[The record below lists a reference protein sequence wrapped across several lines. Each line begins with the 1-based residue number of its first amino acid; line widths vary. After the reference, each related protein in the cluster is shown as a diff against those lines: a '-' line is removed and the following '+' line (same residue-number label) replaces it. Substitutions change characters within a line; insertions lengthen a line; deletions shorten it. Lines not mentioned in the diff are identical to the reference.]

1 MKKKT
6 KTAVKKME
14 GSNQEEPT
22 KISKENTYTYW
33 VDKDKQNNANIT
45 KKEP

>member
-1 MKKKT
+1 
-6 KTAVKKME
+6 ME

-45 KKEP
+45 KKEPQKIDPSKIQS